1 MSWRPF
7 RELGSYLF
15 RSNRFPQGCYLMTGT
30 GIVPPDEFSL
40 LEGDEVAIS
49 IEAIG
54 TLLNRV
60 GVCA

>member
-1 MSWRPF
+1 
-7 RELGSYLF
+7 LGSYLF